1 MKLIEAK
8 KEQVR
13 LAQENL
19 RKTKEK
25 IEMLKK
31 EKEKEKEKD
40 KEKDKKKEVVK
51 DGKEKEKE

>member
-1 MKLIEAK
+1 MIEAK

-31 EKEKEKEKD
+31 AKENDKEKEKEK
-40 KEKDKKKEVVK
+40 KKEVAK
-51 DGKEKEKE
+51 DGKEKAKE